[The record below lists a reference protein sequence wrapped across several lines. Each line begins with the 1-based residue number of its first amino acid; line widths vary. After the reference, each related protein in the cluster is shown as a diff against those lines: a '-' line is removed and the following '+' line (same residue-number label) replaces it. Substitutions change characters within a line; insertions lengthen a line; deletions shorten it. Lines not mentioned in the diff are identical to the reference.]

1 MNYEITVFSV
11 FVAGLVSF
19 FSPCVLPLI
28 PAYIGYI
35 SGGSQNQ
42 KRIISRSLGFI
53 LGFTLVFISMGATA
67 TFIGQYILMNKFLL
81 MKIGGA
87 ILIILGLNMT
97 GVFSISM
104 LSVEKRKR
112 MPKSINW
119 FSSILIGMVFAAGWT
134 PCIGPLLGSVLV
146 YASQA
151 STLNQGILYLFIYS
165 MGIGIPFFI
174 SALLFKKI
182 DAIIKKFGKGSV
194 VIKKIAGLIIVIF
207 GLLMFFNRLDIF
219 YTL

>member
-1 MNYEITVFSV
+1 MNNEITFLSV
-11 FVAGLVSF
+11 FAAGLVSF

-42 KRIISRSLGFI
+42 RKIISRSLGFI
-53 LGFTLVFISMGATA
+53 LGFTIVFISMGATA

-81 MKIGGA
+81 MKIGGS
-87 ILIILGLNMT
+87 ILVLLGLNMT
-97 GVFSISM
+97 GLLPIN
-104 LSVEKRKR
+104 LLAVERRKR

-151 STLNQGILYLFIYS
+151 STLYQGIFYLLVYS

-174 SALLFKKI
+174 SAVLFKQI
-182 DAIIKKFGKGSV
+182 DGLIKKFGKGSII
-194 VIKKIAGLIIVIF
+194 IKKLAGLIIIIF